1 MCLASSLGLN
11 MFDQKIL
18 YHATEHFKARADESV
33 VTIGIV
39 VELVLV

>member
-18 YHATEHFKARADESV
+18 YHGTERFKTHAFV
-33 VTIGIV
+33 KF
-39 VELVLV
+39 